1 MSIFNRELMVG
12 SEFCFM
18 LESTD
23 REDSEKSIYFKSTMI
38 LRSKYN
44 TLRQT
49 EGGQFMVMSWAT

>member
-1 MSIFNRELMVG
+1 MVG
-12 SEFCFM
+12 SEFYFM

-49 EGGQFMVMSWAT
+49 ERGQFMVMSWAT